1 MKNNDDL
8 LISLRNEIDIIDDSM
23 RRLFEKRMNTIKE
36 ITKIKKELNIPI
48 LNVTRENEII
58 IKNSN
63 FVSKEFKKY
72 YISFLKE
79 TMKISREYQEDNYEE

>member
-23 RRLFEKRMNTIKE
+23 RRLFEKRLNTIKE
-36 ITKIKKELNIPI
+36 IKKIKKELNIPI